1 MARRAAARVFPA
13 DQVAMATAIAGAESS
28 WNPTA
33 VNKAAGGNYGLWQI
47 NSVHAD
53 LLRGRNW
60 RTPETNAWMAHQ
72 VWDAA
77 DGTTGDQKG
86 SWTPWSVYNS
96 GSYRTFLRAG
106 SATETGVP
114 DTGVGDCVTTD
125 APEVR
130 IGTWNVLNSN
140 SPSRIAAGT
149 RALTQRADVFG
160 LQELGSP
167 AKRAAAARG
176 AVGFSMTTDR
186 TAVPILYRTS
196 RYTALA
202 QGRVQAFSRGEKVE
216 RLNGKGTELTAAKY
230 VSWVQLQDVVTSESF
245 YVVNTHLLVGAQ
257 NSSSQRKANRL
268 RVALYTKQL
277 ATLTRLTDSFL
288 ASGAAVYATCDC
300 NVNYSADVSPVVT
313 MRSHGLTPNWSTLD
327 GRATHGRRYIDYVWS
342 NQAPAS
348 QSTGGDRHGSDHV
361 PMVVTF
367 QSSAMSLVTGSRD
380 QTTES
385 VLPVTDPRSGRMFLV
400 PIPTGQRGRVL
411 SKALDQVGDTWTF
424 GSHGPDAWDCSGL
437 TAAAWRAAGVMIPAQ
452 SDLQHTTVRHVALA
466 DAEPGDIFWRKG
478 YVSIYLGTVGTDRLV
493 VGSLKAEGAVVI
505 HPVDAA
511 DIHAVLRPTS

>member
-1 MARRAAARVFPA
+1 
-13 DQVAMATAIAGAESS
+13 MATAIAGGESS

-47 NSVHAD
+47 NSVHSD

-60 RTPETNAWMAHQ
+60 RTPETNAWMAYQ

-77 DGTTGDQKG
+77 DGTRGNRQG

-106 SATETGVP
+106 YAAT
-114 DTGVGDCVTTD
+114 DTSVSDCVTTD

-130 IGTWNVLNSN
+130 VGTWNVLKNNST
-140 SPSRIAAGT
+140 SQIAAGT
-149 RALTQRADVFG
+149 TALTARADVFG

-176 AVGFSMTTDR
+176 AVGFTMTTDR

-196 RYTALA
+196 QYTALT
-202 QGRVQAFSRGEKVE
+202 QGRVQAFSRGQRVE
-216 RLNGKGTELTAAKY
+216 RLSGKGTELTAAKY
-230 VSWVQLQDVVTSESF
+230 VTWVQLQDVATSETF
-245 YVVNTHLLVGAQ
+245 YVVNTHLLVGAE
-257 NSSSQRKANRL
+257 NSATQRKANKL
-268 RVALYTKQL
+268 RVALYAKQL
-277 ATLTRLTDSFL
+277 ATVTRLTDSFL

-300 NVNYSADVSPVVT
+300 NVNYAADASPVMT
-313 MRSHGLTPNWSTLD
+313 MRNHGLTPNWLTLD
-327 GRATHGRRYIDYVWS
+327 GRATHGKRYIDYVWS

-348 QSTGGDRHGSDHV
+348 QSTGGARYGSDHA
-361 PMVVTF
+361 PMAVTF
-367 QSSAMSLVTGSRD
+367 RSSSMSLLTGSPD
-380 QTTES
+380 QTTDS

-400 PIPTGQRGRVL
+400 PIPTGAVGKVL
-411 SKALDQVGDTWTF
+411 SKALDEVGDTWKF

-437 TAAAWRAAGVMIPAQ
+437 TTAAWKAGGVTIPAQ
-452 SDLQHTTVRHVALA
+452 SDLQRKAVKHISLA

-478 YVSIYLGTVGTDRLV
+478 YVSIYLGTIGTDRIV

-505 HPVDAA
+505 HAA
-511 DIHAVLRPTS
+511 DESDIDAVLRPSR